1 MEDTLRS
8 SRDWRL
14 FFRLTASVPN
24 FRSNLKWA
32 DLSKMSV
39 LSIFHLSKY
48 LGSPS
53 ETASLSASAGV
64 KRWRPRHQNTE
75 DIIFLVAKFYCLGL
89 SFAKRH
95 GHVLHWLAKRWP
107 HQISPTFP
115 QSPSWE
121 KRSHISLGSPLASER
136 QSARRHLPSLTGL
149 VYGRAQPWKP
159 SRTFPLVP
167 KSTARKM
174 SRTPSCGHEDW
185 SEYNRLVEKYRIKL
199 WNPLQKNNPS
209 LQELFQIVHFA

>member
-1 MEDTLRS
+1 MFLYLCPGKRRSKKTHRWWKTLSGRLEIDACFS
-8 SRDWRL
+8 DLRRQTRTSDQTWNEQIDWKCRL
-14 FFRLTASVPN
+14 SPFL
-24 FRSNLKWA
+24 
-32 DLSKMSV
+32 
-39 LSIFHLSKY
+39 HLSKY

-75 DIIFLVAKFYCLGL
+75 DIIVLVAKFYCLGL

-95 GHVLHWLAKRWP
+95 GHVHHWLAKRWP

-121 KRSHISLGSPLASER
+121 KRFHISLGSPLASER

-149 VYGRAQPWKP
+149 VYGRAQRWKP
-159 SRTFPLVP
+159 SRTFPLLL
-167 KSTARKM
+167 KSTARQNESHSFM
-174 SRTPSCGHEDW
+174 W
-185 SEYNRLVEKYRIKL
+185 S
-199 WNPLQKNNPS
+199 
-209 LQELFQIVHFA
+209 